1 MNHKKLA
8 IFEGTMCCDS
18 GVCGAEPD
26 VILVEFADTLKK
38 LKADFPD
45 LAIQRANMSHSLDV
59 FRQNM
64 DILMM
69 VKNKGL
75 SILPMITIDG
85 NVYSQSR
92 YPKYAELKQALEA

>member
-38 LKADFPD
+38 LKNDYPG
-45 LAIQRANMSHSLDV
+45 LEIQRANMSHSLDV

-64 DILMM
+64 EILMM
-69 VKNKGL
+69 IKKQGIG
-75 SILPMITIDG
+75 ILPMILIDG
-85 NVYSQSR
+85 LVYSQKR
-92 YPKYAELKQALEA
+92 YPKYDELKKALEA